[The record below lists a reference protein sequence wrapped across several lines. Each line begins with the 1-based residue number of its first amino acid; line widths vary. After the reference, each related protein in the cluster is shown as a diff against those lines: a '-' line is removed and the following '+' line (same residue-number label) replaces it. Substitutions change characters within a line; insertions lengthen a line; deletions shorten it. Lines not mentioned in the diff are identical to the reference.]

1 MDVLQDPSSFSGANA
16 SVSFINPIMHL
27 FSSAVLL
34 GAAALHS
41 VFARPGLSDVHT
53 VQLPVL
59 KQSVEDFIQSET
71 PIALERLL
79 CNIGADGCHASGVSH
94 GLVIASPSKEAP
106 PCKCLSLL
114 MLLSLLIDSLDFY
127 TWTRD
132 SALVFKSLV
141 DRFVNSYDADL
152 QRRIMEYIAA
162 QSHLQGLSNPSGDLS
177 DGSGLGEPKFNVDE
191 SAFTDN
197 WGRSIQY

>member
-1 MDVLQDPSSFSGANA
+1 MDALRDPSSFWGANA
-16 SVSFINPIMHL
+16 SVAFITPVMHL
-27 FSSAVLL
+27 FSNAILL

-41 VFARPGLSDVHT
+41 VLARPGLSDVHT
-53 VQLPVL
+53 IQAPVL
-59 KQSVEDFIQSET
+59 KHSIEDFVQSET

-94 GLVIASPSKEAP
+94 GLVIASPSKQAP
-106 PCKCLSLL
+106 PCKCPNLA
-114 MLLSLLIDSLDFY
+114 MLLNLLIDPLDFY

-152 QRRIMEYIAA
+152 QRRIMEYVAA
-162 QSHLQGLSNPSGDLS
+162 QAHLQGLSNPSGDLS

-191 SAFTDN
+191 SAYTDN
-197 WGRSIQY
+197 WGKSNPY